1 MRNISISVVLP
12 AYNEEENIRKS
23 VETIFGF
30 LKEEFGDFE
39 LIVVDD
45 GSDDRTYEIL
55 VSLKETLGNRLRLIR
70 HQRNR
75 GYGAALRSGLF
86 SAQKD
91 LVFYTDAD
99 GQFDI
104 EKLKDFVDAIKRYD
118 LIVGYRIQRQ
128 DIWLRKLYSF
138 VYNKLIQLLFGL
150 RVRDIDCSFKLF
162 RRDCLRKL
170 SIERDNFFVDTELLL
185 KAKNNNC
192 RFREIGIKH
201 RPRRKGKSTV
211 KFKHIFV
218 TLGDILY
225 FYPRRKY
232 GRS

>member
-1 MRNISISVVLP
+1 MQESISVVLP
-12 AYNEEENIRKS
+12 AYNEAGNIKEVVEE
-23 VETIFGF
+23 IFGF
-30 LKEEFGDFE
+30 LDKNFFDFE
-39 LIVVDD
+39 VIVVDD
-45 GSDDRTYEIL
+45 GSKDTTSQIVTAL
-55 VSLKETLGNRLRLIR
+55 QKEKGNRLRLMR
-70 HQRNR
+70 HSANR

>member
-1 MRNISISVVLP
+1 MQESISVVLP
-12 AYNEEENIRKS
+12 AYNEAENIKEV
-23 VETIFGF
+23 VEEIFGF
-30 LKEEFGDFE
+30 LDKNFFDFE
-39 LIVVDD
+39 VIVVDD
-45 GSDDRTYEIL
+45 GSKDTTPQIVTAL
-55 VSLKETLGNRLRLIR
+55 QKEKGNRLRLIR
-70 HQRNR
+70 HSANR

-86 SAQKD
+86 SAQKE

-104 EKLKDFVDAIKRYD
+104 EKLKDFVDAIKEYD

-162 RRDCLRKL
+162 HRDCLGKL
-170 SIERDNFFVDTELLL
+170 SIERNNFFVDTELLL

-192 RFREIGIKH
+192 RFKEIGIKH

>member
-1 MRNISISVVLP
+1 
-12 AYNEEENIRKS
+12 
-23 VETIFGF
+23 
-30 LKEEFGDFE
+30 
-39 LIVVDD
+39 
-45 GSDDRTYEIL
+45 
-55 VSLKETLGNRLRLIR
+55 
-70 HQRNR
+70 NR

-86 SAQKD
+86 SAQKE